1 MQNTKTPRITQISRI
16 HNLFR
21 ICGIRGIRG
30 VFVFALLIQAS
41 YGQAIKG
48 EVIAGFGGYYRI
60 GKCMPVKVNLEN
72 SGADL
77 TGEIS
82 ILISRTTFTQAV
94 SLPSPS
100 KKTYVFYVAP
110 PKYFQDLEVKLFSEG
125 KLLNVFAASVHRV
138 SDDER
143 LVLKSSTL
151 KPFSLETSSP
161 PAQKEKVAFLDPQD
175 FPESWADYEAVNSI
189 ILDDSDVIRLNE
201 TQRGALSRWTKLGG
215 GATLFNRD
223 KESSIRNPLG
233 LGSFGGIDKQA
244 QSEEAPYQPSLLD
257 LDEEIFKALRIREP
271 IPHAG
276 TVWPLSGFL
285 LLYGLAIVFCL
296 WMSRKPG
303 SVKTWSYV
311 ALPACAILFSA
322 LSPLTSQVVNGGKAL
337 VRQYSVNHVF
347 ANSMDAFATYDLS
360 LIFPSRGEVKLSPAI
375 QSPFIVQ
382 GESDN
387 STDPI
392 HYEFEGK
399 GTPAAIFN
407 TNMGSTKLISL
418 SGFSNRSPF
427 LVLHDMDSF
436 TLANKSKSA
445 LHDCTL
451 IRNGVSAM
459 IGDIPTGKEIR
470 LKSSLD
476 ASGSEAPAGRSHY
489 SNMLSKTID
498 VYETE
503 TLAGS
508 TGDCVI
514 CAMDVAIPSLKDDN
528 LGLSYRGSTAV
539 IYHLGKH
546 RNEESDL
553 VKQ

>member
-1 MQNTKTPRITQISRI
+1 MQKTKTPLITQISRI
-16 HNLFR
+16 LKNHL
-21 ICGIRGIRG
+21 IRG
-30 VFVFALLIQAS
+30 VFLFASAMFAIPAS
-41 YGQAIKG
+41 YSQAIKG

-77 TGEIS
+77 AGEIS

-125 KLLNVFAASVHRV
+125 KLLNVFTSSVHRV

-151 KPFSLETSSP
+151 KPFSLETSLSS
-161 PAQKEKVAFLDPQD
+161 AQKEKAAFLDPKD
-175 FPESWADYEAVNSI
+175 FPESWTDYEAVNSI
-189 ILDDSDVIRLNE
+189 ILDATDVIRLNE
-201 TQRGALSRWTKLGG
+201 TQRGALSRWTMLGG
-215 GATLFNRD
+215 VATLFNRD
-223 KESSIRNPLG
+223 KESSVRSPLG

-271 IPHAG
+271 ITRAG

-285 LLYGLAIVFCL
+285 LLYGFAIAVCL
-296 WMSRKPG
+296 SRARKPG
-303 SVKTWSYV
+303 SERIWSYV

-322 LSPLTSQVVNGGKAL
+322 LSPLTSRVVNGGNAL
-337 VRQYSVNHVF
+337 VRQYSIHHVF
-347 ANSMDAFATYDLS
+347 ANSMDAFTTYDLS
-360 LIFPSRGEVKLSPAI
+360 LIFPGRGVINLSPAI
-375 QSPFIVQ
+375 QSPYIVQ
-382 GESDN
+382 GESVN
-387 STDPI
+387 STDSI

-399 GTPAAIFN
+399 GTPAAVFN
-407 TNMGSTKLISL
+407 TKMGSTKLLSL

-427 LVLHDMDSF
+427 LVLHAIDSL
-436 TLANKSKSA
+436 TLANRSKSA
-445 LHDCTL
+445 LFDCRL
-451 IRNGVSAM
+451 IRNGVSTT

-470 LKSSLD
+470 LKTSLD
-476 ASGSEAPAGRSHY
+476 TSGLKSPASRSHY

-503 TLAGS
+503 TLAGT

-514 CAMDVAIPSLKDDN
+514 CRTDSVIPSLKSDK
-528 LGLSYRGSTAV
+528 LGLSFSGSTAV